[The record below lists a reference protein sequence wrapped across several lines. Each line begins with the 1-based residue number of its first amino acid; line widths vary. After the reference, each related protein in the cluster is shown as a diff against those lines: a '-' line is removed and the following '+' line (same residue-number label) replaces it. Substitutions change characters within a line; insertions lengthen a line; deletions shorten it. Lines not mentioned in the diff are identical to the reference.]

1 MNSEKIVSKTI
12 SGLKWNYL
20 STIITSIFQ
29 LIHTA
34 IISRILDPSV
44 FGLLAMA
51 NLVLRFGVYFSRMG
65 IGSAIIQ
72 KRELS
77 KDDVRASFTM
87 SIMFSGAVT
96 GIVIILAP
104 FSKYL
109 FNSSEV
115 VNVVRVLSLTMLING
130 FNIVAVNLIRRNF
143 EYKSLFYC
151 EIVSYFVGSM
161 LVGIPMAYL
170 GYGVW
175 SLVVASIVQG
185 IILTIMAYAFV
196 KHPIKPLFS
205 LSVYR
210 PLFSF
215 GSKVFTISFLEFAN
229 YNIDSA
235 LIGRSLGETQLGL
248 YNRAHHIID
257 LPSEKITTSLTQVLF
272 SSFSNIQE
280 NLRQVRKAY
289 LLSDHIVG
297 LVLIPLTFSMS
308 GAAREFVLVILGNK
322 WVDAIPILQ
331 IISISTAFIL
341 LNNINGIMF
350 EAMGWLKEKLILVTS
365 RLILISLA
373 LSITIDEG
381 LEAVSLGVLLVAV
394 VHYFTYSLVGFQ
406 RVKASFSEF
415 IDIQKNLLLIGIVS
429 FIGTRFV
436 SIMSLILNLNLY
448 ITFIFQVLFGGTV
461 LLFFTFV
468 HPPFELSKF
477 MVQHVFSRNDSSKN
491 VIMQFI
497 QKHYNDLL
505 IKNAEVPIKTE

>member
-1 MNSEKIVSKTI
+1 
-12 SGLKWNYL
+12 
-20 STIITSIFQ
+20 
-29 LIHTA
+29 
-34 IISRILDPSV
+34 
-44 FGLLAMA
+44 
-51 NLVLRFGVYFSRMG
+51 
-65 IGSAIIQ
+65 
-72 KRELS
+72 
-77 KDDVRASFTM
+77 
-87 SIMFSGAVT
+87 
-96 GIVIILAP
+96 
-104 FSKYL
+104 
-109 FNSSEV
+109 
-115 VNVVRVLSLTMLING
+115 
-130 FNIVAVNLIRRNF
+130 
-143 EYKSLFYC
+143 
-151 EIVSYFVGSM
+151 
-161 LVGIPMAYL
+161 
-170 GYGVW
+170 
-175 SLVVASIVQG
+175 
-185 IILTIMAYAFV
+185 
-196 KHPIKPLFS
+196 
-205 LSVYR
+205 
-210 PLFSF
+210 
-215 GSKVFTISFLEFAN
+215 
-229 YNIDSA
+229 
-235 LIGRSLGETQLGL
+235 
-248 YNRAHHIID
+248 
-257 LPSEKITTSLTQVLF
+257 
-272 SSFSNIQE
+272 
-280 NLRQVRKAY
+280 
-289 LLSDHIVG
+289 
-297 LVLIPLTFSMS
+297 MS